1 MARMQELLDAVASP
15 TRREII
21 RLVWDQERT
30 AGDIASHFSVSW
42 PAVSQSLRRLR
53 ETGLVNERREGTRR
67 YYSADRSALQPLQS
81 VLEQMWGSD
90 LARLKEVV
98 ERER

>member
-1 MARMQELLDAVASP
+1 MQELLDAAASP

-21 RLVWDQERT
+21 RLVWDQERA
-30 AGDIASHFSVSW
+30 AGDIASHFAISW
-42 PAVSQSLRRLR
+42 PAVSQNLRILR
-53 ETGLVNERREGTRR
+53 EAGLVIERKEGTHRL
-67 YYSADRSALQPLQS
+67 YSANRPALRPLES

-90 LARLKEVV
+90 LDRLQEVV